1 MAIVK
6 KTIVKGQKLTKK
18 QLLELEA
25 ASKMPVIYDEDS
37 PELTDEQYRLM
48 AEAARKRRNAN
59 KKPVIAL
66 RISPDTLAKA
76 KATGKGYTGFLSRLL
91 DNAINDKDMVSKSL

>member
-37 PELTDEQYRLM
+37 PELTDEQYRM
-48 AEAARKRRNAN
+48 M
-59 KKPVIAL
+59 V
-66 RISPDTLAKA
+66 
-76 KATGKGYTGFLSRLL
+76 KATKKR
-91 DNAINDKDMVSKSL
+91 

>member
-25 ASKMPVIYDEDS
+25 ASKMPVIYKEKLQFLIDYINFNRIKR
-37 PELTDEQYRLM
+37 LHTVRYRYL
-48 AEAARKRRNAN
+48 ASRSVQKCF
-59 KKPVIAL
+59 
-66 RISPDTLAKA
+66 DT
-76 KATGKGYTGFLSRLL
+76 
-91 DNAINDKDMVSKSL
+91 V